1 MFKLATAFRRVD
13 MLPSSLM
20 FEGKLWRLFDQRLP
34 VGRGRKYKICT
45 THIFALLIISGNII
59 LISLTKH
66 ANVWG
71 LRYQYFI

>member
-45 THIFALLIISGNII
+45 TLTSLHFLSFQAI
-59 LISLTKH
+59 LYLYH
-66 ANVWG
+66 
-71 LRYQYFI
+71 